1 MKQLIICLLLV
12 ISAGLL
18 AQSEKPI
25 EKGQMMLGGGGSFGY
40 GSELSDE
47 SETTSGNVSFSLNPS
62 VGFFVAHGF
71 ALGVTPSISFTSSF
85 GDYTNNYTTL
95 GLGVFL
101 VKYFD
106 IGIFVRGIVDYGFS
120 MGNYESY
127 YGPQKTKYHSVAI
140 IPAVGYAFFL
150 GPNVAL
156 EIAINNKFNMGFR
169 PEESSTFSIRSYFSA
184 GFQIFL

>member
-12 ISAGLL
+12 ISIGLL

-25 EKGQMMLGGGGSFGY
+25 EKGQLMLGGGGSFGY
-40 GSELSDE
+40 GSELSD
-47 SETTSGNVSFSLNPS
+47 SETTSGNVSFSLYPS

-71 ALGVTPSISFTSSF
+71 AMGVSPSIGFTSTF

-95 GLGVFL
+95 GLGVVL

-106 IGIFVRGIVDYGFS
+106 IGIFIRGIFDYGYS
-120 MGNYESY
+120 LINYESY
-127 YGPQKTKYHSVAI
+127 YGPEKTKDHSAAF

-169 PEESSTFSIRSYFSA
+169 PEESSTFSTRSYFSA